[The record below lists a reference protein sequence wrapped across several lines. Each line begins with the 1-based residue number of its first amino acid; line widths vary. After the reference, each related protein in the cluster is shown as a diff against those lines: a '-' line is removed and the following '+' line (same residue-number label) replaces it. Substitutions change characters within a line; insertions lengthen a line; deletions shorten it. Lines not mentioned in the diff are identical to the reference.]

1 MATFNYDV
9 VIAGASF
16 GGCAAAL
23 AAADPKVKVVL
34 LESSDWVG
42 GQATSQGVTRWDETA
57 ADLTESTGSP
67 SSYRNLRHLIR
78 AQYNGKRSA
87 AGQQQQHFNPGFA
100 MVGPP
105 FGPKGHPFASDPQVT
120 RAVLTDLLNN
130 AGVEVKFGA
139 TVTAVDAHDGAVHGL
154 TVGNDTY
161 VGGVYLD
168 ATDLGDLL
176 PLCGVKWVIGAESR
190 ADTGEAQAEGV
201 AHPEWI
207 QPITVPIAVEWR
219 PPGEDHRIPK
229 PDGYDDLRRR
239 QGFKVKGEGDIN
251 VMYNPSVENDT
262 MFNYRQFID
271 PRNFN
276 DGRAGRTTLN
286 VGSNDY
292 FGRAIPTNP
301 HSADEDAQVAEEARA
316 LSIAYLYYLQNDVPR
331 DDGRGNGYP
340 NLKVDT
346 EAFGTEDGT
355 APVAYIRE
363 SRRLANAQ
371 VRVVQEHIDAATRT
385 LRAQNFPD
393 SCGIGWYPADVHQ
406 GWYAPDNNKAN
417 AVTPN
422 IGTMWHGI
430 GTVPF
435 QVPLGSLLP
444 RELNNFVAACKNICA
459 THLTSGAYRVHPV
472 EWAIGEAAGELA
484 AYCTTQKV
492 PPGEVW
498 SDAGR
503 VAAYQSR
510 LLARGAPI
518 FWWDDVKFED
528 DARAFAAIQ
537 LLGARGTFEG
547 DGQTRN
553 FDPGGDFP
561 QSGRDAI
568 DQRLNH
574 SFNWPSGSMTRAQ
587 AAVLICEQLG
597 LPL

>member
-1 MATFNYDV
+1 
-9 VIAGASF
+9 
-16 GGCAAAL
+16 
-23 AAADPKVKVVL
+23 
-34 LESSDWVG
+34 
-42 GQATSQGVTRWDETA
+42 
-57 ADLTESTGSP
+57 
-67 SSYRNLRHLIR
+67 
-78 AQYNGKRSA
+78 
-87 AGQQQQHFNPGFA
+87 
-100 MVGPP
+100 
-105 FGPKGHPFASDPQVT
+105 
-120 RAVLTDLLNN
+120 
-130 AGVEVKFGA
+130 
-139 TVTAVDAHDGAVHGL
+139 
-154 TVGNDTY
+154 
-161 VGGVYLD
+161 
-168 ATDLGDLL
+168 
-176 PLCGVKWVIGAESR
+176 
-190 ADTGEAQAEGV
+190 
-201 AHPEWI
+201 
-207 QPITVPIAVEWR
+207 
-219 PPGEDHRIPK
+219 
-229 PDGYDDLRRR
+229 
-239 QGFKVKGEGDIN
+239 
-251 VMYNPSVENDT
+251 
-262 MFNYRQFID
+262 
-271 PRNFN
+271 
-276 DGRAGRTTLN
+276 
-286 VGSNDY
+286 
-292 FGRAIPTNP
+292 
-301 HSADEDAQVAEEARA
+301 
-316 LSIAYLYYLQNDVPR
+316 
-331 DDGRGNGYP
+331 
-340 NLKVDT
+340 
-346 EAFGTEDGT
+346 
-355 APVAYIRE
+355 
-363 SRRLANAQ
+363 
-371 VRVVQEHIDAATRT
+371 
-385 LRAQNFPD
+385 
-393 SCGIGWYPADVHQ
+393 VHQ

-472 EWAIGEAAGELA
+472 EWAIGEAAGVLA

-492 PPGEVW
+492 APGEVW